1 MPSRPGPPGSPGA
14 GGRARARRVSPRA
27 AIDVAAILR
36 RHPYFEALPA
46 SVLADVARRG
56 QVVTYGRGALVFQ
69 QGERAAGL
77 YVVASGAVR
86 VFKTSVAGREQ
97 VLHHVGPGQSFN
109 DVAAFDGGP
118 CPASA
123 QALEP
128 TVIVVVPRPALL
140 ALMQRYPAIAV
151 GVVRL
156 LSTRLRELN
165 RLVEDLAL
173 RQVVSRVAA
182 VLARQ
187 GAGTATVTLPT
198 RQELAAMVGTVREVA
213 TRALAH
219 LERAGVI
226 RVGPRGRVTIVDR
239 AALERL
245 AELTPPPSPP
255 RAGRPRAS

>member
-1 MPSRPGPPGSPGA
+1 MRPQPA
-14 GGRARARRVSPRA
+14 V
-27 AIDVAAILR
+27 DVAAVLR
-36 RHPYFEALPA
+36 RHPYFAALPA
-46 SVLADVARRG
+46 WVLADVARRG
-56 QVVTYGRGALVFQ
+56 RVVTFGRGTLVFQ
-69 QGERAAGL
+69 QGERAADL
-77 YVVASGAVR
+77 YVVAAGTVR
-86 VFKTSVAGREQ
+86 VFKASVGGREQ
-97 VLHHVGPGQSFN
+97 ILHHVGPGQSFN

-128 TVIVVVPRPALL
+128 AAVVVVSRQDLL
-140 ALMQRYPAIAV
+140 ALMQRYPTIAV
-151 GVVRL
+151 GIVRL
-156 LSTRLRELN
+156 LSARLRELN
-165 RLVEDLAL
+165 SLVEDLAL

-187 GAGTATVTLPT
+187 GAGTAAVTLPT
-198 RQELAAMVGTVREVA
+198 RHELAAMVGTVREVA

-226 RVGPRGRVTIVDR
+226 RVGQRGRVTIVDR